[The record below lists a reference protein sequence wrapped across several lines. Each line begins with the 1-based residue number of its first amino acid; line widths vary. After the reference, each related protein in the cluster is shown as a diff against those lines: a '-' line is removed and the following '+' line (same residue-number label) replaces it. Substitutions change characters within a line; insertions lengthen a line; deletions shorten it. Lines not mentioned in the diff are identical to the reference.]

1 VRQVSVKPCR
11 HTSGGPEPP
20 RWDGVKVEYRRR
32 RLEDLQASMSSA
44 EGQATVA
51 DIGTFATGGATVVI
65 AEVD

>member
-1 VRQVSVKPCR
+1 
-11 HTSGGPEPP
+11 
-20 RWDGVKVEYRRR
+20 VKVEYRRR